1 VTYGRVMPNLTMTH
15 EAPLELIK
23 QHPALAVDLLRA
35 VTGAPLPDF
44 VDVRLSTTS
53 LNEATPVEFRADAVV
68 VVSNPATS
76 EPLVV
81 IVVEPQGRDE
91 KTKRLAWPAYLANV
105 RRAVKCESAVLIVVC
120 PDPVEA
126 DKCRK
131 AIPMGHPG
139 WDLWPIVID
148 PDHAPGDDGAS
159 PYLLLFLAC
168 LPALDLETE
177 VGARRVLEAI
187 RATGASDDERKI
199 LTTIILVRASE
210 AARRLLEGLMTTMEW
225 KSDFIESFVT
235 EGLQQGLQ
243 QGQEQGRVQARREDV
258 VKVLDTRGL
267 RPTSQQVS
275 ELAACVDL
283 ARLDVWFERSLTAA
297 TAEDVFKD

>member
-1 VTYGRVMPNLTMTH
+1 MTH

-35 VTGAPLPDF
+35 VTSEPLPDL
-44 VDVRLSTTS
+44 VDVRLNSTS
-53 LNEATPVEFRADAVV
+53 LNEAVPVEFRADAVV

-76 EPLVV
+76 EPIAV

-91 KTKRLAWPAYLANV
+91 KTKRLSWPAYLANV
-105 RRAVKCESAVLIVVC
+105 RRAVNCESAFLIVVC
-120 PDPVEA
+120 PDPAEA
-126 DKCRK
+126 EKCRR

-139 WDLWPIVID
+139 WDLRPIVID
-148 PDHAPGDDGAS
+148 PDHAPGADVAR

-177 VGARRVLEAI
+177 AGARRVLEAI
-187 RATGASDDERKI
+187 QATGASDDERKI

-210 AARRLLEGLMTTMEW
+210 TARRILEGLMTTMEW
-225 KSDFIESFVT
+225 KSDFIESFVA
-235 EGLQQGLQ
+235 EGLQKGLQ
-243 QGQEQGRVQARREDV
+243 EGREEGRVQARREDV
-258 VKVLDTRGL
+258 VKVLDSRGL

-275 ELAACVDL
+275 ELAACTDL
-283 ARLDVWFERSLTAA
+283 TRLDLWFERSLAAA